1 MENNNSKIITLSF
14 ALLSAVVGFSVHK
27 LIISFAGAF
36 GVVARLAD
44 SDFVRH
50 IFPVTIAIVLFF
62 ILQFNSKVVAWG
74 DEVVTELKKV
84 VFPSR
89 KDTTA
94 MTVVVIVMVLVSSVI
109 ITTFD
114 FLSGYVLRLVM
125 N

>member
-1 MENNNSKIITLSF
+1 VESNNSKIITLSLALFSAIIGF
-14 ALLSAVVGFSVHK
+14 AVHK

-36 GVVARLAD
+36 GVIARLAG

-50 IFPVTIAIVLFF
+50 IFPVALALVLFLT
-62 ILQFNSKVVAWG
+62 LQFSSKIVAWA
-74 DEVVTELKKV
+74 DEVVSELKKV

-94 MTVVVIVMVLVSSVI
+94 MTVVVVVMVLVSSVI

>member
-1 MENNNSKIITLSF
+1 MDNNNSKIITLSF
-14 ALLSAVVGFSVHK
+14 ALFSAIVGFGVHK
-27 LIISFAGAF
+27 LIVSFAGAF
-36 GVVARLAD
+36 GIVARLAD

-50 IFPVTIAIVLFF
+50 IFPVALAILLFL
-62 ILQFNSKVVAWG
+62 ILQFNSKVVAWA
-74 DEVVTELKKV
+74 DEVVSELKKV

-94 MTVVVIVMVLVSSVI
+94 MTVVVVVMVLVSSVI